1 MAMSSEESE
10 RIEVLHSK
18 VNRLEEKY
26 NDILK
31 NIDALVKQQVEDGML
46 RVFDRVDIQK
56 RLTKVFQN
64 TEFARLQEDIAKLQ
78 QKSSSFAIFP
88 SAPPKAAS
96 EARNHHI
103 SKTLIDKTF
112 KELEHDWKLEP
123 EPGNWERETVSDF
136 IMEWWKKYAWNDPIL
151 KSIEQNNSTAYQFT
165 RKNLP
170 IEVNKL
176 FYKWLS
182 QKEDRETNNDV
193 GKIKLTDEEGEE
205 LLHAKNEFK
214 TVDIKVHP
222 ETEFWKNLQG
232 MNKQD
237 RKDALSFF
245 EPPKTFVDRGL
256 QQGMSDPRIREAWKR
271 EVMKKESTYPNTVY
285 GSKMPTDNYY
295 LTFD

>member
-1 MAMSSEESE
+1 MSSEESE
-10 RIEVLHSK
+10 RIEVLHSE

-78 QKSSSFAIFP
+78 QKSSSFPTFP

-112 KELEHDWKLEP
+112 KELEHDWKLQP
-123 EPGNWERETVSDF
+123 EPGNWARAKVSDF
-136 IMEWWKKYAWNDPIL
+136 IEQWWKTYPWNDPIL

-165 RKNLP
+165 RKNLQ
-170 IEVNKL
+170 IEVKKR

-182 QKEDRETNNDV
+182 EKEDRATNDDV
-193 GKIKLTDEEGEE
+193 GKIKLTEEEGTA
-205 LLHAKNEFK
+205 LLNARNKFK
-214 TVDIKVHP
+214 IVDITVYPK
-222 ETEFWKNLQG
+222 TEFWKNLQG
-232 MNKQD
+232 MNKQEK
-237 RKDALSFF
+237 KDALSFF
-245 EPPKTFVDRGL
+245 EPPKTFIDRGL
-256 QQGMSDPRIREAWKR
+256 EQGMSDERIREAWKR
-271 EVMKKESTYPNTVY
+271 EVMIKESTFPNTVY